1 VIAHRS
7 TNLEPRRRHQ
17 QKGFTL
23 MEVLISMFV
32 LTVGLVSMLGVFATA
47 MAATQSAQQDM
58 IAKQLAQQAMETIFT
73 ARETQNIVWAQIQNE
88 GGAGS
93 PGIFVTGLQPINQ
106 PGIDGI
112 YGTDDDSDA
121 AEQIMILPGPDG
133 IVQTAQG
140 ATVAAGDDV
149 VLPLTN
155 YQRSITITN
164 TASGDLRQIVVI
176 VQYVAAGLKVPRQY
190 VLSGFISQY
199 R

>member
-1 VIAHRS
+1 
-7 TNLEPRRRHQ
+7 
-17 QKGFTL
+17 
-23 MEVLISMFV
+23 
-32 LTVGLVSMLGVFATA
+32 
-47 MAATQSAQQDM
+47 
-58 IAKQLAQQAMETIFT
+58 
-73 ARETQNIVWAQIQNE
+73 
-88 GGAGS
+88 
-93 PGIFVTGLQPINQ
+93 
-106 PGIDGI
+106 
-112 YGTDDDSDA
+112 
-121 AEQIMILPGPDG
+121 MILPGPDG

-176 VQYVAAGLKVPRQY
+176 VQYLAAGLKVPRQY